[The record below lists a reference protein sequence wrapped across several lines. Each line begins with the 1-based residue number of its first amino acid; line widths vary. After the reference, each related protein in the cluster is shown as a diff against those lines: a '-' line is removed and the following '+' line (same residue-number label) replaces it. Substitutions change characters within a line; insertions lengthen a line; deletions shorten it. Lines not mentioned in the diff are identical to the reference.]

1 MAGPGGVVK
10 RGSTKDDGAR
20 RSRPGGQH
28 IIIIGAGPIGFAL
41 AKALAPRHSIFVI
54 DHDQAVAESLAN
66 LDVQFVHGSATSANV
81 LKRAQVEQADLLVAC
96 TGLDEVNIVACSIAN
111 RLGKPETICMVSKDD
126 FLRPADGGDS
136 LREHF
141 GIDHIVWP
149 EAQLADDIERVIAVP
164 GAIDVEMF
172 AEGRIQLVEYK
183 LTASTPLTRR
193 PIADLGLPRGA
204 LVVAVKHRDQF
215 FIPNGATRLSANDK
229 IIMMGSARA
238 MHEVQ
243 DLVVADQP
251 KRRRTVVTIIG
262 GGDVG
267 FRLAQRL
274 DMQSGVELRV
284 IESDPER
291 GELIAST
298 LQRALVLTGDGTDL
312 ELLESEQIGRS
323 DVLVSVI
330 DNDEKNL
337 LASLLGRQLGVGKVI
352 TRVGTPSNLR
362 LFERVGID
370 VAISARGAAVA
381 AIRHVI
387 EGGPSS
393 LLAVLEE
400 GQARVLE
407 LEVPAGFPP
416 TSLRDMQAPP
426 ESIVGAIIRGRN
438 AIVPRGDD
446 QIEPGDRLIVFAT
459 STSADQ
465 VRDYFAVS
473 RP

>member
-1 MAGPGGVVK
+1 
-10 RGSTKDDGAR
+10 
-20 RSRPGGQH
+20 
-28 IIIIGAGPIGFAL
+28 
-41 AKALAPRHSIFVI
+41 
-54 DHDQAVAESLAN
+54 
-66 LDVQFVHGSATSANV
+66 
-81 LKRAQVEQADLLVAC
+81 
-96 TGLDEVNIVACSIAN
+96 
-111 RLGKPETICMVSKDD
+111 
-126 FLRPADGGDS
+126 
-136 LREHF
+136 
-141 GIDHIVWP
+141 
-149 EAQLADDIERVIAVP
+149 
-164 GAIDVEMF
+164 
-172 AEGRIQLVEYK
+172 
-183 LTASTPLTRR
+183 
-193 PIADLGLPRGA
+193 
-204 LVVAVKHRDQF
+204 
-215 FIPNGATRLSANDK
+215 
-229 IIMMGSARA
+229 
-238 MHEVQ
+238 
-243 DLVVADQP
+243 
-251 KRRRTVVTIIG
+251 VVTIIG